1 MTRLQRERYAT
12 KCINRVLKLL
22 PFRIMLKST
31 YLYEKDAGAH
41 CSIEP
46 EYLRGSFNINIDEL
60 QTEKAIAGHVLH
72 EFMHI
77 PGWELFTV
85 AGDLAR
91 GTNEAKIM
99 RKVVRRAN
107 EKMASTLEDMF
118 FLLVFPEFDE

>member
-12 KCINRVLKLL
+12 QCMNRIMKLL
-22 PFRIMLKST
+22 PVRMMIKSSF
-31 YLYEKDAGAH
+31 LFEKGAGAH

-46 EYLRGSFNINIDEL
+46 EYLRGAININIDDL
-60 QTEKAIAGHVLH
+60 QTEMTIARHVLH

-85 AGDLAR
+85 AGDLAK
-91 GTNEAKIM
+91 GTSEAKIM
-99 RKVVRRAN
+99 RKIVRRAN
-107 EKMASTLEDMF
+107 ETMASTLEEMF

>member
-1 MTRLQRERYAT
+1 MTRLQRERYAD
-12 KCINRVLKLL
+12 KCMKYVHGLMPRSLSIKPSFLFN
-22 PFRIMLKST
+22 
-31 YLYEKDAGAH
+31 KDAGAH

-46 EYLRGSFNINIDEL
+46 EYLRGSININIDTLTTKEG
-60 QTEKAIAGHVLH
+60 IARHVLH

-91 GTNEAKIM
+91 STSEAKLM
-99 RKVVRRAN
+99 KKAVRRAN
-107 EKMASTLEDMF
+107 ETMASTLEEMF

>member
-12 KCINRVLKLL
+12 KCMK
-22 PFRIMLKST
+22 RIANLMPSRMAIT
-31 YLYEKDAGAH
+31 SSFLYNKEASAH

-46 EYLRGSFNINIDEL
+46 EYLRGSININIDRL
-60 QTEKAIAGHVLH
+60 LTEKDIAKHVLH

-91 GTNEAKIM
+91 STNEAKLM
-99 RKVVRRAN
+99 KKAVRRAN
-107 EKMASTLEDMF
+107 EVMASTLEDMF
-118 FLLVFPEFDE
+118 FLLVFPEHGE